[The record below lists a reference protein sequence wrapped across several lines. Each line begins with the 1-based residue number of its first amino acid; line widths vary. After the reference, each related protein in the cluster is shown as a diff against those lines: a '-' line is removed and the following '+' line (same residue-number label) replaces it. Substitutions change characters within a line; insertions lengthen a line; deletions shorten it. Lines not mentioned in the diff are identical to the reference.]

1 MTKVTQLLKY
11 LFVLSVASGAS
22 SSPVCDAPA
31 PHQLTTCPQ
40 TGPAAR
46 CRPCVF
52 NADKA
57 RNLLSCHDT
66 HRFGLDTTH
75 LEKIRHAQQLL
86 CKSLNTN
93 KEHDKHNEDPKW
105 WDQQTTAMYDDNS
118 YLKICRGNITEFREV
133 LDVYLTT
140 KIVFG
145 FSWFHA
151 TDDPDCLQNGVS
163 VSDDGVFYIFDSFM
177 RLLESTGV
185 RHVYSPE
192 HHGYGW
198 NACQDIRSQ
207 MAQLQTILGINL
219 TAPAI
224 GGGTIGL
231 NFEDMGVIGPRH
243 FSGIYIAW
251 KLSHILSGIGGG
263 NVCEIG
269 GGMGYVAYYS
279 KLLDLEAASSYTLID
294 IDAGLLS
301 QHLLLKAPFGDSVR
315 LYEGSQTSFL
325 RGTITLVP
333 TLQFPDFDFNGC
345 DIVVNVDSFPE
356 MGSDAVESYF
366 TRINASSTVR
376 FLFSQNQESRISDAW
391 SLPQGGSGRQGCV
404 KDLAE
409 KFGFKTV
416 SRQLAWM
423 RMGYVEELFVV
434 GKQSSGNVLQHTL
447 RSGIQASFYVDK
459 STSPDVFFRLTT
471 FSTATTLF
479 LFAYFLLAIIRR
491 QQSIFRTRA

>member
-1 MTKVTQLLKY
+1 
-11 LFVLSVASGAS
+11 
-22 SSPVCDAPA
+22 
-31 PHQLTTCPQ
+31 
-40 TGPAAR
+40 
-46 CRPCVF
+46 
-52 NADKA
+52 
-57 RNLLSCHDT
+57 
-66 HRFGLDTTH
+66 
-75 LEKIRHAQQLL
+75 
-86 CKSLNTN
+86 
-93 KEHDKHNEDPKW
+93 
-105 WDQQTTAMYDDNS
+105 MYGDNS

-145 FSWFHA
+145 FSTHA

-231 NFEDMGVIGPRH
+231 NFEDMGVLGPRH
-243 FSGIYIAW
+243 FAGIYIAW

-269 GGMGYVAYYS
+269 GGMGYIAYYS
-279 KLLDLEAASSYTLID
+279 KLLEAASSYTLID

-301 QHLLLKAPFGDSVR
+301 QHLLLKASFGDSVR

-356 MGSDAVESYF
+356 MGSDVVESYF

-391 SLPQGGSGRQGCV
+391 SLPQGGSGRQSCV

-416 SRQLAWM
+416 SRHLAWM

-434 GKQSSGNVLQHTL
+434 GKQSSGNVLQRML
-447 RSGIQASFYVDK
+447 RSGSQASFRVDK
-459 STSPDVFFRLTT
+459 STSPDMFFRLTT
-471 FSTATTLF
+471 FSTTGL
-479 LFAYFLLAIIRR
+479 LLLLFLLAYSRAIRR
-491 QQSIFRTRA
+491 RRLGISDV

>member
-1 MTKVTQLLKY
+1 M
-11 LFVLSVASGAS
+11 
-22 SSPVCDAPA
+22 
-31 PHQLTTCPQ
+31 
-40 TGPAAR
+40 
-46 CRPCVF
+46 
-52 NADKA
+52 
-57 RNLLSCHDT
+57 
-66 HRFGLDTTH
+66 
-75 LEKIRHAQQLL
+75 EKLRHAQQQL
-86 CKSLNTN
+86 CESLNTN
-93 KEHDKHNEDPKW
+93 KEHEEHSEDPKW
-105 WDQQTTAMYDDNS
+105 WDQQTTAMYGDNS

-145 FSWFHA
+145 FSAHA

-231 NFEDMGVIGPRH
+231 NFEDMGVLGPRH
-243 FSGIYIAW
+243 FAGIYIAW

-269 GGMGYVAYYS
+269 GGMGYIAYYS
-279 KLLDLEAASSYTLID
+279 KLLEAASSYTLID

-301 QHLLLKAPFGDSVR
+301 QHLLLKASFGDSVR
-315 LYEGSQTSFL
+315 LCEGSQTSFL

-356 MGSDAVESYF
+356 MGSDVVESYF

-391 SLPQGGSGRQGCV
+391 SLPQGGSGRQSCV

-416 SRQLAWM
+416 SRHLAWM

-434 GKQSSGNVLQHTL
+434 GKQSSGNVLQRMLH
-447 RSGIQASFYVDK
+447 SG
-459 STSPDVFFRLTT
+459 
-471 FSTATTLF
+471 
-479 LFAYFLLAIIRR
+479 LL
-491 QQSIFRTRA
+491 S